1 MNNMNNNMN
10 IMNSNINISQINN
23 NTNNNTNN
31 NINNAN
37 SYNQANIMNDNINI
51 NNINNS
57 SINYNNNN
65 TMNNLNMN
73 SYNNNLNMYS
83 YNMPNINN
91 SSMNNIYNNP
101 NNMNGNVNNLSMSY
115 NNINF
120 MNLNNM
126 NNSINNNISNSYIN
140 NNNMNIN
147 TFNQGNIGNISSF
160 NQNINNKTLDQ
171 YPALIGL
178 KNIGS
183 TCFMNATLQCF
194 SQIGELSK
202 YFLSEKNRN
211 EIINNNIAKANK
223 NEKQLSPAYLEL
235 IRHLWNKSEPN
246 KVYSPNNFRNIIE
259 SMNPLFKKGQPGDS
273 KDFIIF
279 ILEQL
284 HKELK
289 KPCINYFPQYNNIPF
304 NQYDKNNS
312 FNHFLDEFKKEVSK
326 ISDLF
331 IGIQENKNE
340 CLNCKNNYR
349 QKGINN
355 NPICYNYQIFN
366 SLIFPLEEVKNMKNK
381 SHLTMN
387 NNIVNLDDC
396 FMYYQKTEYFSGENR
411 HYCNICNNLSD
422 SNYTT
427 SIFSFPNILILIL
440 NRGKDNV
447 YNVKLDFKEEID
459 ITNYALVKDNK
470 LLYNL
475 IGVITHIGESGPY
488 AHFVASC
495 KSSINNTWYRF
506 NDDLVYKINNIY
518 NEVINYG
525 TPYILFYQKKK

>member
-1 MNNMNNNMN
+1 
-10 IMNSNINISQINN
+10 
-23 NTNNNTNN
+23 
-31 NINNAN
+31 
-37 SYNQANIMNDNINI
+37 MNDNINI

-57 SINYNNNN
+57 SINYNNN

-73 SYNNNLNMYS
+73 SYNNNNLNMYS
-83 YNMPNINN
+83 YNMPNIYN

-304 NQYDKNNS
+304 NQYDKNNT

-381 SHLTMN
+381 IHLTMN

-396 FMYYQKTEYFSGENR
+396 FMYYQKTENFSGENR

-459 ITNYALVKDNK
+459 ITNYAQFKDNK

-475 IGVITHIGESGPY
+475 IGVITHIGKSGPY